1 MAEPSDDQEGSP
13 AAKTASNANDNTQK
27 FWEFADLGFDTEKKL
42 WFIQFY
48 SGTNENVGTYF
59 ARSLSL
65 AGGRAAQYQWK
76 DAQGGPFWHV
86 RERFFATEIEKFS
99 IDPAGGTIKL
109 SFRNEAGAEDDMTAP
124 SEFAYIL
131 YAFHLSSKDGG
142 RAPMGFVEFY
152 DSSGGLI
159 QRINNRWIII
169 EGVFRTTSGEFP
181 EIRLRAEDKDIG
193 AITVTRTAI
202 VIQGKP
208 PAMQDSP
215 KR

>member
-1 MAEPSDDQEGSP
+1 MAESPDDRDGAS
-13 AAKTASNANDNTQK
+13 AVKTESSADDNAQK

-109 SFRNEAGAEDDMTAP
+109 NFRSEAVAEDDKTVP

-131 YAFHLSSKDGG
+131 YAFHLSSRDGG

-152 DSSGGLI
+152 DSRGGLI

-169 EGVFRTTSGEFP
+169 EGLVQTDVGRVP
-181 EIRLRAEDKDIG
+181 RD
-193 AITVTRTAI
+193 
-202 VIQGKP
+202 P
-208 PAMQDSP
+208 P
-215 KR
+215 